1 MSFPRSAVRP
11 LGPGLCVLVALAGCA
26 PAPRPGLEP
35 VPPSVPAT
43 LFSSPAPAPAPA
55 ADPDPTPAEVTL
67 PAGAVIPLADLLQ
80 RARRRAST
88 REAIAALRQA
98 AQAAVTSAQS
108 WANPELELRTGNS
121 RYRTGES
128 PDQRTY
134 GVELRQ
140 RFELPGKRD
149 RRLAA
154 AQAGLPVAELTAEEL
169 RLDLEADVRSAAVA
183 LCASQLAL
191 HRAKISADLAITLR
205 QTVEHR
211 TTAGELA
218 KADLARARLEETT
231 AGITVVARQ
240 REVDAALHVVRSW
253 AGDDLP
259 ATFSITDAL
268 SGEPPAI
275 RLDTLLNQAE
285 HSHPKLR
292 RLDTEIAQKS
302 AAIHRE
308 QRAWLPDVTL
318 GVSADRTADTEDL
331 GVSLGVDVPLWNQG
345 SGTLATAEAERAQAS
360 VALRQERQR
369 LERDLRAAWNAYESA
384 RLEWTALVTQAQPV
398 ADEAVRL
405 RQTAYA
411 AGEDSLA
418 DLLEARRA
426 AQAVAEASDTARRT
440 AAEAGIALGRALG
453 SFPTPALLSQRIQ
466 P

>member
-11 LGPGLCVLVALAGCA
+11 LGSGLCVLVALAGCA
-26 PAPRPGLEP
+26 PAPRSAPDP
-35 VPPSVPAT
+35 VPVVPPIVRPIPPPKSA
-43 LFSSPAPAPAPA
+43 SP
-55 ADPDPTPAEVTL
+55 VVSL
-67 PAGAVIPLADLLQ
+67 PAGAVIPLEDLLQ
-80 RARRRAST
+80 RARHRAST
-88 REAIAALRQA
+88 QDAIAALRQA
-98 AQAAVTSAQS
+98 AQAAVTNAQT

-134 GVELRQ
+134 GVEVRQ

-154 AQAGLPVAELTAEEL
+154 AQAGLPVAELTADEL
-169 RLDLEADVRSAAVA
+169 RLDLEVEVRSAAVA
-183 LCASQLAL
+183 LGASQIAL
-191 HRAKISADLAITLR
+191 HRAKMSADLAAALR
-205 QTVEHR
+205 QTVELR

-240 REVDAALHVVRSW
+240 REVDAALQVVRSW

-259 ATFSITDAL
+259 STFTIADAL
-268 SGEPPAI
+268 PGEPPAI
-275 RLDTLLNQAE
+275 SLDTILHQARE
-285 HSHPKLR
+285 SHPRLR

-345 SGTLATAEAERAQAS
+345 SGALATAEAERAQAS
-360 VALRQERQR
+360 VALRQECQR

-384 RLEWTALVTQAQPV
+384 RLELTALVTQAQPV

-411 AGEDSLA
+411 AGENSLA

-426 AQAVAEASDTARRT
+426 AQTVAEATDTARRT
-440 AAEAGIALGRALG
+440 AAEAGIALGRAIG
-453 SFPTPALLSQRIQ
+453 SFPTLLPHSQRNQ